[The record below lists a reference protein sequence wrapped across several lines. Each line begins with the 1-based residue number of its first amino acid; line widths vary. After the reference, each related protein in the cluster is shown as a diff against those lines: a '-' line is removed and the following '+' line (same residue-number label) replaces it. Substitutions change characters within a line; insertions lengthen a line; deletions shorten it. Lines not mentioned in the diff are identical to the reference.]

1 MHSEEGWKVCRKKYH
16 GMHRS
21 LNQRRKATCTR
32 TGVVEATFAVPYR
45 PQLFGKK
52 KPLVLNLSRVAL
64 AKDEVF
70 LILVFIYCEIKRQ
83 EKTVCI

>member
-1 MHSEEGWKVCRKKYH
+1 MPH
-16 GMHRS
+16 S

-32 TGVVEATFAVPYR
+32 TGVVEATFTVPYR
-45 PQLFGKK
+45 PQLFGKT

-70 LILVFIYCEIKRQ
+70 LILVFIYCEVKRQ
-83 EKTVCI
+83 EKTVCICFDFISELPLTN